1 MEETKQ
7 DVIADATVTK
17 ISDTEVEVS
26 KVIPE
31 KVVTEVVSLNDL
43 EARIKEKD
51 EAIADKTRD
60 KTKNEEQ
67 IAKLQAEIEQLQS
80 DKDELVALKTKAEET
95 GIIKE

>member
-1 MEETKQ
+1 MEETKI
-7 DVIADATVTK
+7 DGVVEPTVTRV
-17 ISDTEVEVS
+17 SQTEVEVS

-51 EAIADKTRD
+51 EAIADKARD
-60 KTKNEEQ
+60 KAKNEET
-67 IAKLQAEIEQLQS
+67 IAKLQAEIDQIQS

>member
-1 MEETKQ
+1 MEEIKQ
-7 DVIADATVTK
+7 DVEIDAVVTK

-26 KVIPE
+26 KVIPQQ
-31 KVVTEVVSLNDL
+31 VVTEVVSLNDL

-67 IAKLQAEIEQLQS
+67 IAKLQAEIDQLQS